1 MKIRLTYLC
10 IAALALTLSACDEVD
25 EGERFEPVD
34 FVAQKNVLVEDFT
47 GQRCINCPLAAEAL
61 VSIQELYGSDHVIAV
76 SIHGGDFA
84 VSTPPNGLATPTGE
98 EYVSNWSVESFP
110 SGLIDRVGGLREFTS
125 WSAGVITRLQME
137 PAVNIE
143 VENAYDPA
151 NRELSINVSAT
162 GNQDAS
168 GKLSVWLV
176 ESNIVAPQI
185 MPNGEYNLQYVHNHV
200 FRTSVNGTWGEDVAV
215 AEGETETKSYS
226 VTLDA
231 AWKAENMA
239 VVAFVSNDSEGVLQ
253 VVDKAIVANNE
264 TQE

>member
-1 MKIRLTYLC
+1 MKIRPTYLFV
-10 IAALALTLSACDEVD
+10 AAVALTLTACDEVG

-34 FVAQKNVLVEDFT
+34 FEARKNVLIEDFT

-110 SGLIDRVGGLREFTS
+110 SGLVDRVGGLREFTS

-137 PAVNIE
+137 PAVDID
-143 VENAYDPA
+143 VENSYDPT

-162 GNQDAS
+162 GNEEVS

-200 FRTSVNGTWGEDVAV
+200 FRTSVNGTWGEDVTI
-215 AEGETETKSYS
+215 AEGETETKSYT
-226 VTLDA
+226 VTLDST
-231 AWKAENMA
+231 WKAENMA
-239 VVAFVSNDSEGVLQ
+239 IVAFISNDDDGVLQ
-253 VVDKAIVANNE
+253 VVDNTIVINNG